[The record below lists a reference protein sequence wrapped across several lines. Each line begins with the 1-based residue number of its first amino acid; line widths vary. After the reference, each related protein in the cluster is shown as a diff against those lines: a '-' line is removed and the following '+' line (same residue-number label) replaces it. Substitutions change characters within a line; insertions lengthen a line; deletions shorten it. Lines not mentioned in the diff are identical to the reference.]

1 MYSILCLWSSIG
13 PTCIIDC
20 VTQALL
26 QNWQTVD
33 QKQLTD
39 VTCPLLWLQRC
50 VVATACTAGASSSD
64 VSATA
69 VGTVHNVTLRIAS
82 RTVTVK
88 VNATTAHVNVY
99 LVSTDASVR

>member
-1 MYSILCLWSSIG
+1 M
-13 PTCIIDC
+13 
-20 VTQALL
+20 
-26 QNWQTVD
+26 
-33 QKQLTD
+33 
-39 VTCPLLWLQRC
+39 
-50 VVATACTAGASSSD
+50 ATACTAGASSSD